1 MRFGRSHGSF
11 QGPFVLSFLVI
22 SCSIHL
28 YLSLVFQ
35 NDVSGDTGE
44 KWVEEMVKKI
54 DKWQEPPP
62 AAARKALAA
71 PLGEYKKKRGGKRA
85 RKQKERMGVTDL
97 ATLKN
102 RCVY

>member
-1 MRFGRSHGSF
+1 
-11 QGPFVLSFLVI
+11 
-22 SCSIHL
+22 
-28 YLSLVFQ
+28 
-35 NDVSGDTGE
+35 
-44 KWVEEMVKKI
+44 MVKKI

-102 RCVY
+102 RCVN